1 MPLTS
6 QFCVCVCVCIQL
18 QCVCCFSYPRHTASR
33 QGRVTER
40 KMFFLIHYS
49 LHFILNL
56 YPLILNLGS
65 LRPSVFWQDL
75 LVCERSRV
83 DKAISLSINKRSF
96 SNVFFFL
103 RHLPFFGVMK
113 DISTNSKTNL
123 ALMQHMLTLRISLMN
138 LR

>member
-1 MPLTS
+1 MAHIIFLLIVQYSEETQVS
-6 QFCVCVCVCIQL
+6 WETYI
-18 QCVCCFSYPRHTASR
+18 ASKW
-33 QGRVTER
+33 QGRVRDR
-40 KMFFLIHYS
+40 KKFFLIQCS

-75 LVCERSRV
+75 LVSERSRV